1 MGVLL
6 LIALLLAPQ
15 AGSQAAAQ
23 VAQVPAD
30 APQGLGGFP
39 TELLIQPGLPR
50 VDETVV
56 LVPSVPELADR
67 LRFVHW
73 PGDGPRAARLLDAI
87 ERQPA
92 LPGLPPEVPTAAV
105 FFLAPD
111 VVTWDALT
119 GGQIPEWGAGVA
131 IPGQRLAVI
140 PVDQGGRGS
149 LADRDRTALHEW
161 AHLGLHEYLAGLRI
175 PRWFD
180 EGYAQWASGGWDVG
194 EAWRLRL
201 SLARGGA
208 PPLDS
213 LNLAWPSDRAS
224 AELAYLLSA
233 SAVEFLIAESG
244 ERGMTVFLARWQESG
259 DFEESFRA
267 TFGLTT
273 GSFET
278 RWVEH
283 VKRRY
288 GWVLV
293 LYQTAAFWLLAGI
306 ALLLLLRVRR
316 RRDRERMA
324 RLRASDPPDE
334 PAYWEGPRT
343 PPIGGFT
350 SESATEVATEGAT
363 EVDPEA
369 GTR

>member
-6 LIALLLAPQ
+6 LIALLLVPH
-15 AGSQAAAQ
+15 AG
-23 VAQVPAD
+23 AQVPVEVPAQIAGD
-30 APQGLGGFP
+30 PPQGPGGFP
-39 TELLIQPGLPR
+39 VDLLVQPGLPR
-50 VDETVV
+50 ADEAVV

-87 ERQPA
+87 ERQPV
-92 LPGLPPEVPTAAV
+92 LPGLPPEFPTAAV
-105 FFLAPD
+105 FFVAPD
-111 VVTWDALT
+111 GVTWDALT
-119 GGQIPEWGAGVA
+119 GGQIPDWGAGVA
-131 IPGQRLAVI
+131 IPGRRLAVI

-180 EGYAQWASGGWDVG
+180 EGYAQWASGGWDVR

-201 SLARGGA
+201 SLAGGGA

-244 ERGMTVFLARWQESG
+244 ERGMSVFLARWQDLG
-259 DFEESFRA
+259 DFEEAFRV
-267 TFGLTT
+267 TFGQTS
-273 GSFET
+273 GSFEI

-293 LYQTAAFWLLAGI
+293 LYQTAAFWLLAGV
-306 ALLLLLRVRR
+306 ALLFLLRVRR
-316 RRDRERMA
+316 RRDLERMA
-324 RLRASDPPDE
+324 RLRASDPPDQ

-350 SESATEVATEGAT
+350 SEQAT
-363 EVDPEA
+363 EVDPDA